1 AAVILDLDPVIFQL
15 GPFALRWYGLFMAI
29 SIAAGFYYFL
39 RDAKR
44 LGHDPDFI
52 YNAALIALIAGIAGA
67 RLVYVATN
75 WDLYA
80 TFPWAILRIDHGGL
94 SFHGGIIGGV
104 LAGGLYVAMKGK
116 DYREL
121 ADLAVPGIG
130 IGIALVRIG
139 NLINAEVLG
148 RYSEI
153 LAFRHPAQIYGSLV
167 GVAVLIIHN

>member
-1 AAVILDLDPVIFQL
+1 RRFPASLSISWRSVVYNGTGGAAVILDLDPVIFQL
-15 GPFALRWYGLFMAI
+15 GPFALRWYGMFMAI

-39 RDAKR
+39 RDAMR

-94 SFHGGIIGGV
+94 SFHGGTIGGV
-104 LAGGLYVAMKGK
+104 SA
-116 DYREL
+116 
-121 ADLAVPGIG
+121 
-130 IGIALVRIG
+130 
-139 NLINAEVLG
+139 
-148 RYSEI
+148 
-153 LAFRHPAQIYGSLV
+153 
-167 GVAVLIIHN
+167 